1 MADKGEIDPAADAI
15 AMRRQ
20 YWTKESL
27 DRRQAFLE
35 KSGLD
40 PDELASLKGE
50 ELVHYCLVTE
60 GLVAGKL
67 PLKQVKTA
75 DPMAVMMQMWE
86 KMEASRQAREDK
98 LRQEA
103 KEEKRLEMEKEEKKE
118 QARIQREEE
127 LRQKAEQKE

>member
-15 AMRRQ
+15 AKRRQ
-20 YWTKESL
+20 CWTKESL
-27 DRRQAFLE
+27 DRRRAFLE

-67 PLKQVKTA
+67 PLKQIKAA
-75 DPMAVMMQMWE
+75 DPVALMMQMWK
-86 KMEASRQAREDK
+86 KMESSRQARRK
-98 LRQEA
+98 
-103 KEEKRLEMEKEEKKE
+103 KRESK
-118 QARIQREEE
+118 I
-127 LRQKAEQKE
+127 